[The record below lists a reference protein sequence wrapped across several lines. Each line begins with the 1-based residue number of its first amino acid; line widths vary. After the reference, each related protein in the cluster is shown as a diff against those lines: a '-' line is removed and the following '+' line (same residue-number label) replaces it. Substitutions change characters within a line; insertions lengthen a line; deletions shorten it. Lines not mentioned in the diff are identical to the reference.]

1 MNSLPLGWLA
11 VGVVAVVVA
20 RGVRADQIEMQ
31 NGDRYNGK
39 LLAMTNATL
48 VLQSE
53 ILGTVTLPREKV
65 SQIRMGNA
73 AIAATAAGSSAKVES
88 AKPVIPQQQQRGLA
102 GTPGL
107 GAITNSAGGKEDQKK
122 LIQQVQDEFLA
133 GADSEAKSK
142 YNEMV
147 NGFLSGK
154 VTVSD
159 IRAQAKS
166 AAEQLRAA
174 RKDLGEDAGIA
185 LDGYLAILDSFLKE
199 TASSPDAAAKAP
211 A

>member
-1 MNSLPLGWLA
+1 M
-11 VGVVAVVVA
+11 
-20 RGVRADQIEMQ
+20 
-31 NGDRYNGK
+31 
-39 LLAMTNATL
+39 
-48 VLQSE
+48 
-53 ILGTVTLPREKV
+53 
-65 SQIRMGNA
+65 
-73 AIAATAAGSSAKVES
+73 
-88 AKPVIPQQQQRGLA
+88 
-102 GTPGL
+102 
-107 GAITNSAGGKEDQKK
+107 
-122 LIQQVQDEFLA
+122 QDEFLA

-185 LDGYLAILDSFLKE
+185 LDGYLAILDNFLKE

-211 A
+211 AASAKAKSSSGE